1 MRIVDLT
8 AVEAQMVIMAIIVTN
23 LAMVLETKDHL
34 MLSKMD
40 QKLWTTHRILRWWN
54 NKQMESNFITKISV
68 IHKKNL
74 QLKIMVIL
82 QINYCLTILSI
93 LCQIRHQMEIIKCS
107 SCRIRKD
114 HYLWDRKVVKTVIEG
129 IIVTT
134 FSNR

>member
-1 MRIVDLT
+1 
-8 AVEAQMVIMAIIVTN
+8 
-23 LAMVLETKDHL
+23 
-34 MLSKMD
+34 
-40 QKLWTTHRILRWWN
+40 
-54 NKQMESNFITKISV
+54 MESNFITKISV